1 MKQVTLETKIREGI
15 GKEHCKKLRQNAL
28 IPAVLYGKDTS
39 PVTLTVP
46 EREFKKIMSSGSNVL
61 IELKLDQNGG
71 ASHLA
76 MVTEIQKDP
85 LGKKIQH
92 IDFHKVSLDTRVSAT
107 VPIHLVGE
115 PSGVKTAGGVL
126 EHMLWAIDIET
137 LPLSIPNNIT
147 VNVAHLGIE
156 DSFTVKDLNL
166 PEIITVLNDPNEVIA
181 IVHAPRAAEASE
193 GEAAA
198 SAAAIPTSAAT
209 PEVVK
214 KGKEEKEGK

>member
-46 EREFKKIMSSGSNVL
+46 ERDFKKILASGSNVL

-92 IDFHKVSLDTRVSAT
+92 IDFHKVSLDTKVTAT
-107 VPIHLVGE
+107 VPIHIVGE
-115 PSGVKTAGGVL
+115 PVGVKTAGGVL

-137 LPLSIPNNIT
+137 LPLSIPNNIN

-166 PEIITVLNDPNEVIA
+166 PELITVLNDPNEVIA
-181 IVHAPRAAEASE
+181 IVHAPRAAETTGTA
-193 GEAAA
+193 EAPV
-198 SAAAIPTSAAT
+198 AAISASAAT

>member
-1 MKQVTLETKIREGI
+1 MKQVTLETTIREGI

-46 EREFKKIMSSGSNVL
+46 EREFKKILASGSNVL
-61 IELKLDQNGG
+61 IELKIDQNGG

-85 LGKKIQH
+85 LGKKIH
-92 IDFHKVSLDTRVSAT
+92 HVDFHKVSLDTKVSAT
-107 VPIHLVGE
+107 IPIHIVGE
-115 PSGVKTAGGVL
+115 PAGVKSGGGVL
-126 EHMLWAIDIET
+126 EHMLWEIDIET

-147 VNVAHLGIE
+147 VNVAHLGID
-156 DSFTVKDLNL
+156 DSITVKDLNL
-166 PEIITVLNDPNEVIA
+166 PEIITVLNDPGEVIA
-181 IVHAPRAAEASE
+181 IVHAPRTSEAAE

-198 SAAAIPTSAAT
+198 GVVSPSAST
-209 PEVVK
+209 PEIIK